1 MKKSTRETI
10 CASIWTGA
18 VNLRKYT
25 LGTYWYH
32 VHALFQIPTK
42 ARPVIAAKHDD
53 STPGNAKGEEHL
65 ACCLSPNLDENCF
78 WPRMKKY
85 FSHLKI
91 SKLFPSASV
100 GHKEIMN
107 ASPSPRQGDRH
118 DQQDEKDQVGE
129 GGGEVDHL
137 GKER

>member
-1 MKKSTRETI
+1 MKR
-10 CASIWTGA
+10 
-18 VNLRKYT
+18 
-25 LGTYWYH
+25 
-32 VHALFQIPTK
+32 
-42 ARPVIAAKHDD
+42 
-53 STPGNAKGEEHL
+53 
-65 ACCLSPNLDENCF
+65 
-78 WPRMKKY
+78 Y
-85 FSHLKI
+85 FSHLKV